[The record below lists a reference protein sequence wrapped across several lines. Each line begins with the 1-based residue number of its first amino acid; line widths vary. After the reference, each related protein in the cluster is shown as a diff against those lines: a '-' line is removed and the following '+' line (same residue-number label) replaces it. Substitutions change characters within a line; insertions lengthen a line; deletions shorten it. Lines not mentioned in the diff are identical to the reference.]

1 MEEPMAD
8 EATTETPVNGAEGE
22 SQDSLGEPG
31 KKALDAERRRANAAE
46 KALKAMQSR
55 LDELENEKLS
65 KEDKAEKRALEAEKR
80 ATEAEASALR
90 WRIAA
95 KHGISDEDAELF
107 LTGLDEATLTRQ
119 AERLAARIKAEQP
132 EGLFVPAEGRQPS
145 PPALNSDDLESALKA
160 KLGIA

>member
-1 MEEPMAD
+1 MAE
-8 EATTETPVNGAEGE
+8 EATTETPVNEPESE

-46 KALKAMQSR
+46 KAQKALQAR
-55 LDELENEKLS
+55 LDELEAEKLS
-65 KEDKAEKRALEAEKR
+65 KEEKAEKRALEAEKR
-80 ATEAEASALR
+80 AVEAEANALR

-107 LTGLDEATLTRQ
+107 LTGLDEPTLTRQ
-119 AERLAARIKAEQP
+119 AERLSARIKEEKP
-132 EGLFVPAEGRQPS
+132 DGLYVPAEGRQPS